1 MTDIAPTSRRI
12 RPDSVWNDAR
22 EDYLVG
28 FTAEEVCR
36 RHDLGLSA
44 FRARAQREGWRRA
57 DQPAPDPVD
66 DALDLDAPA
75 ASREQAIDKAW
86 RRVDAA
92 LDAGRSAD
100 AMRWMRI
107 HEMLLAGE
115 RVQMRESDRRS
126 MADLRQATEAA
137 RGRSA
142 ATVAVI
148 QRVQTEL
155 DIMDA
160 DQAARTIPVQA
171 DEVDSKKPL
180 DPDEPGINRAER
192 RRRRKLAG

>member
-1 MTDIAPTSRRI
+1 MTDMAPTPRRI

-22 EDYLVG
+22 EDYLIG
-28 FTAEEVCR
+28 FTAQEVCR

-44 FRARAQREGWRRA
+44 FWARAQREGWRRA

-66 DALDLDAPA
+66 DALDPDAPV

-92 LDAGRSAD
+92 LDAGRSTD
-100 AMRWMRI
+100 ALRWMRI
-107 HEMLLAGE
+107 HAMLLAGE
-115 RVQMRESDRRS
+115 RADMREGDRRS

-142 ATVAVI
+142 ATVAVM
-148 QRVQTEL
+148 QRVQTEI
-155 DIMDA
+155 DIVDA
-160 DQAARTIPVQA
+160 QLAARRTRDQAN
-171 DEVDSKKPL
+171 EVESKNAL
-180 DPDEPGINRAER
+180 DPDEPGLNRAER
-192 RRRRKLAG
+192 RRRRRLSG